1 MMFYKNTGK
10 LESLIGMNSSFK
22 GEIDSKWTLRVDGI
36 IEGNI
41 AVDRVVIGEKAQIN
55 GNISARGV
63 VVGGKVEGNI
73 KAKEIVEIKDKGQVL
88 GEISTPLLSI
98 AEGAIFDGRS
108 IILPKN
114 ETRIWYPQK
123 SLN

>member
-1 MMFYKNTGK
+1 M
-10 LESLIGMNSSFK
+10 
-22 GEIDSKWTLRVDGI
+22 D
-36 IEGNI
+36 I
-41 AVDRVVIGEKAQIN
+41 AGRWYHPRKHRCRLVVIGEKAQIN